1 MDRPGS
7 TPRRARYASAAT
19 PAALLLL
26 LPRFRQVSVA
36 RAGAGVAPGAA
47 VGVATRGVGVASGH
61 WKPDRG
67 GIHAITPVVGWGG
80 PWRCKGDP
88 PPLGNTATGGAAIV
102 DRLAPAGAAGAAGGS
117 GDGGGGGGR
126 RWSAAAA
133 CACSPCLPGGGATY
147 GCSHGCWQ
155 RTCLITG
162 GGGPRGAASITGGLR
177 AGALLVLPCGPGDRG
192 SRIGG

>member
-47 VGVATRGVGVASGH
+47 VGVASGH
-61 WKPDRG
+61 WKPGRG
-67 GIHAITPVVGWGG
+67 GTHGIVPVLGSGG

-88 PPLGNTATGGAAIV
+88 PPLGNTAAGGAAIV
-102 DRLAPAGAAGAAGGS
+102 DRLAAAGAAGAAGGS
-117 GDGGGGGGR
+117 GGGGGGR
-126 RWSAAAA
+126 SWSTAAA

-147 GCSHGCWQ
+147 GCSHGCWK
-155 RTCLITG
+155 RTFLITG

-177 AGALLVLPCGPGDRG
+177 AGALLVLWSDRG